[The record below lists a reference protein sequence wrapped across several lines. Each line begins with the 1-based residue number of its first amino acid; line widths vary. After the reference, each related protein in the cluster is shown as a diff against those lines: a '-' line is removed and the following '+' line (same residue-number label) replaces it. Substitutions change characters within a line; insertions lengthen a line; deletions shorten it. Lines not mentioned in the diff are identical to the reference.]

1 MKKEKKN
8 TKKKK
13 FNLKFLK
20 IIPLIIFII
29 PIVIFVIMKCS
40 NTSYRINYFL
50 FIFIEFLSLIYIFFW
65 FKKKKEISKGIVTLF
80 CIYCLVTFFLPMYSS
95 TGLSSSNKENK
106 NYLHGLE
113 IQSKYKDMYGITIFL
128 KNKTF

>member
-1 MKKEKKN
+1 MQRKRS
-8 TKKKK
+8 
-13 FNLKFLK
+13 
-20 IIPLIIFII
+20 IILNIISLIIV
-29 PIVIFVIMKCS
+29 VILIAIYGVTKCS

-50 FIFIEFLSLIYIFFW
+50 LIFIEFLSLIYIFFW

-95 TGLSSSNKENK
+95 TGISSSNKENK

>member
-1 MKKEKKN
+1 MWKYN
-8 TKKKK
+8 I
-13 FNLKFLK
+13 LR
-20 IIPLIIFII
+20 IISIILFIYPIIVFIIFKFKSTIH
-29 PIVIFVIMKCS
+29 
-40 NTSYRINYFL
+40 YRINYFL

-65 FKKKKEISKGIVTLF
+65 LKKKKEISKGIVTLF

>member
-1 MKKEKKN
+1 MQRKRS
-8 TKKKK
+8 
-13 FNLKFLK
+13 
-20 IIPLIIFII
+20 IILNIISLIIV
-29 PIVIFVIMKCS
+29 VILIAIYGVTKCS

-50 FIFIEFLSLIYIFFW
+50 LIFIEFLSLIYIFFW

-95 TGLSSSNKENK
+95 TGISSSNKENK
-106 NYLHGLE
+106 KYLHGLE

>member
-1 MKKEKKN
+1 MQRKRS
-8 TKKKK
+8 
-13 FNLKFLK
+13 
-20 IIPLIIFII
+20 IILNIISLIIF
-29 PIVIFVIMKCS
+29 VILIAIYGVTKCS

-50 FIFIEFLSLIYIFFW
+50 LIFIEFLSLIYIFFW
-65 FKKKKEISKGIVTLF
+65 FKKKKKISKGIVTLF

-95 TGLSSSNKENK
+95 TGISSSNKENK